1 MPIQNL
7 NVERIEK
14 QAGEWNKRVSVLVVN
29 RVLRTLADIMAEA
42 KRYGIIKDNPAAEAQ
57 RLREETRSRE
67 IFTADELKRTIE
79 ATEPGSRERII
90 IMALAFTGCRIGELL
105 GASWSAIDL
114 KAGQFQIRTSQADPD
129 PGQEMIFKKPKNKSS
144 ERDVPLPKALVHELR
159 LWHLKC
165 PPSKRDLVIVSDRG
179 KPVRRRAAWEL
190 LNKILK
196 ELKIEKKL
204 SPHSFRHTF
213 ASLLLAKPR
222 PVPEVT
228 KLLGHKY
235 SGITYRTY
243 AHHVP
248 GEETSA
254 VQDLAASILEPDVST
269 DQGGNNETGTV

>member
-114 KAGQFQIRTSQADPD
+114 KA
-129 PGQEMIFKKPKNKSS
+129 
-144 ERDVPLPKALVHELR
+144 
-159 LWHLKC
+159 
-165 PPSKRDLVIVSDRG
+165 
-179 KPVRRRAAWEL
+179 
-190 LNKILK
+190 
-196 ELKIEKKL
+196 
-204 SPHSFRHTF
+204 
-213 ASLLLAKPR
+213 
-222 PVPEVT
+222 
-228 KLLGHKY
+228 
-235 SGITYRTY
+235 
-243 AHHVP
+243 
-248 GEETSA
+248 
-254 VQDLAASILEPDVST
+254 
-269 DQGGNNETGTV
+269 